1 MSLDAALYAHLLA
14 DTDVNALVAGRI
26 RKNRAET
33 DDALPYIV
41 FQIISGQ
48 HLSDMKD
55 PSGMVTRRVQVNSY
69 QTTYELA
76 WALSE
81 HIRDALQGLS
91 GTLGAGGD
99 TLAVQNIE
107 LDGDGDIG
115 IGPAGGSQRGSQR
128 APHGVRQDFI
138 VWYTESIPVH
148 A

>member
-26 RKNRAET
+26 RKNRAQT
-33 DDALPYIV
+33 ADTLPYIV
-41 FQIISGQ
+41 FQIISGE

-55 PSGMVTRRVQVNSY
+55 PSGLVTKRVQVNAY
-69 QTTYELA
+69 QSTYELA
-76 WALSE
+76 WVLAE
-81 HIRDALQGLS
+81 HVRDALQGLS
-91 GTLGAGGD
+91 GTLGSGGN

-115 IGPAGGSQRGSQR
+115 IEPASGTQRGSQR
-128 APHGVRQDFI
+128 APHGVRMDFI
-138 VWYTESIPVH
+138 VWYAESIPVH